1 MLDAQPSGGDPL
13 KQLTMAADKIET
25 RFEKAEQNP
34 NFGKDLNSDLVSN
47 VKGDSEQV
55 SFEHNHLCQIYF
67 FLEQHYTNKIYIIII
82 IFANKTNNLQ
92 FWNTVKNLKQTDTAN
107 FSQEDA
113 SNLQTV
119 VQQVAQMDD
128 DINNPKRENKVKG
141 EYTKIQ
147 NELKEAGVAR
157 R

>member
-1 MLDAQPSGGDPL
+1 MLRFFSSILIVLIIFGCSKKDGPIYTPSERVDP
-13 KQLTMAADKIET
+13 
-25 RFEKAEQNP
+25 F
-34 NFGKDLNSDLVSN
+34 
-47 VKGDSEQV
+47 
-55 SFEHNHLCQIYF
+55 QIYSEGIEAMRENDYF
-67 FLEQHYTNKIYIIII
+67 
-82 IFANKTNNLQ
+82 FANKTNYAQ
-92 FWNTVKNLKQTDTAN
+92 FWNTVKNLKPSDTAN

-141 EYTKIQ
+141 EYSKIQ
-147 NELKEAGVAR
+147 SELKEAGVER